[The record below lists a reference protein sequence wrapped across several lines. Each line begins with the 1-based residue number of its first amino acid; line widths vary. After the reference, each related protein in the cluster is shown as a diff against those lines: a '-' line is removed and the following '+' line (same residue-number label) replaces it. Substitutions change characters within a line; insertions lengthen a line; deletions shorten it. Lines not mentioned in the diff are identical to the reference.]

1 MSVTLVEISRS
12 STMHPSSLRN
22 DRHAGRNITLADDA
36 SIEIAPLAAIVV
48 TVTLIVM
55 VVTLIAFLALIA
67 GAVQPAMS
75 MPAEVLA

>member
-1 MSVTLVEISRS
+1 MNYRASNIALVG
-12 STMHPSSLRN
+12 N
-22 DRHAGRNITLADDA
+22 A

-67 GAVQPAMS
+67 EAVQPAMR

>member
-1 MSVTLVEISRS
+1 MTVTLV
-12 STMHPSSLRN
+12 
-22 DRHAGRNITLADDA
+22 GDA
-36 SIEIAPLAAIVV
+36 SIELAPLTAIVM

-67 GAVQPAMS
+67 GAVQPAMR